1 MKCKQALFKP
11 SGVRVGDK
19 GDGVLQAER
28 RALAN
33 GPRWQRAQCTGLG
46 MAGLKGGGS
55 DGEGGV
61 YTDKERQEQGLE
73 HGEQA
78 GPETGLCP
86 DGSSKSE
93 EGHLMNALDL

>member
-1 MKCKQALFKP
+1 MQAGFIQAKRGEGRGQRGRSP
-11 SGVRVGDK
+11 PGREK
-19 GDGVLQAER
+19 GLSKRPEVAER
-28 RALAN
+28 TVHGARH
-33 GPRWQRAQCTGLG
+33 GRVV
-46 MAGLKGGGS
+46 KGGGS